1 MRCDSPTETLR
12 DEAFRQSRR
21 YANAKRGQRPQLPLK
36 AIADQ
41 PVRLPKIS
49 LDKNKI
55 ILSRTST
62 HVTSVIRS
70 IINDNNQELIRK
82 LLR

>member
-12 DEAFRQSRR
+12 DEA
-21 YANAKRGQRPQLPLK
+21 KLPLKAIAFGAAKLIGEAAPK

-41 PVRLPKIS
+41 PVRLPTIS
-49 LDKNKI
+49 LDKNRI
-55 ILSRTST
+55 ILSGTYA
-62 HVTSVIRS
+62 HVTSVTRS
-70 IINDNNQELIRK
+70 IINDNNHYLIRK